1 LRRRLALLA
10 APLLLIPAACG
21 GTGSDSSSAD
31 DTQTSAEETTE
42 STEPAAGEGE
52 STPEADGPESA
63 PTGDLDGVD
72 VTGELGSQP
81 KVTVDAP
88 FTTDKTTV
96 QIVEEGDGEAI
107 GAGDQVTAQYVVI
120 DGKTGKTLES
130 SWQTGQPVPLDM
142 DAQRLLPGL
151 YSGIIDQP
159 VGSRL
164 AIGLTSEDA
173 FGEEGNPQLGVK
185 PDSALVFVAD
195 LIERQAAPEPP
206 PEPASDPLQMAEGAN
221 KDAPADLPTVEV
233 DDKGVPQEFSAS
245 GSVPKDVQELV
256 AAPIIVGDGPKVE
269 AGQTLTVHYLGQLYP
284 DGEIFDQ
291 SWERGETFDFQLG
304 AGGVIPGWD
313 QGLEGQ
319 TVGSRVV
326 LAIPSDLA
334 YGPQGSPPT
343 IPADTDLLF
352 VVDILGANGP

>member
-1 LRRRLALLA
+1 MRRRLALLA
-10 APLLLIPAACG
+10 VPLLLIPAACG
-21 GTGSDSSSAD
+21 GSGSDSSSAD
-31 DTQTSAEETTE
+31 DTTTSAKENTE
-42 STEPAAGEGE
+42 GTA
-52 STPEADGPESA
+52 EADGPESA

-72 VTGELGSQP
+72 VTGELGNEP

-88 FTTDKTTV
+88 FTADETTV
-96 QIVEEGDGEAI
+96 QVVEEGDGDAI
-107 GAGDQVTAQYVVI
+107 VAGDQVTAQYVVV
-120 DGKTGKTLES
+120 DGKTGQTLES
-130 SWQTGQPVPLDM
+130 SWKTGEPVPLEM

-164 AIGLTSEDA
+164 AIGLTSADA

-195 LIERQAAPEPP
+195 LLERQPAPEPP
-206 PEPASDPLQMAEGAN
+206 PEPASDPLEMAEGADT
-221 KDAPADLPTVEV
+221 DAPADLPSLEV
-233 DDKGVPQEFSAS
+233 DGTGVPQKFTAS

-256 AAPIIVGDGPKVE
+256 TAPIIVGDGPKVE

-343 IPADTDLLF
+343 IPADADLLF